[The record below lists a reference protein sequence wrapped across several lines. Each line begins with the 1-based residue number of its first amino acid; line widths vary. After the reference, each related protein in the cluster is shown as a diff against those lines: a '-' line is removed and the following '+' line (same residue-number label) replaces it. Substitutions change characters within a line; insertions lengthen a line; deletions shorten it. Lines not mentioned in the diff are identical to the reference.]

1 MIYVPIVMAFL
12 GLIYMWIKRNWVLK
26 QDAGD
31 GKMKEISD
39 HIYQGALAFLGAEYR
54 LLTVFV
60 IIVSI
65 LLFIVS
71 QVVVTTHWLIVVAF
85 IFGAMFSAFA
95 GNMGMKIATKTNVR
109 TTQAA
114 KTSLPNALKIS
125 FGGGTVMGLGVAG
138 LAVLGLTAFFIF
150 FFHYFMDGVWV
161 STDKMTIVLETLAG
175 FSLGAESI
183 ALFARVGGGIYT
195 KAADVGADLVG
206 KIEAGI
212 PEDDPRNPATIADNV
227 GDNVGDVAGMG
238 ADLFGSYVA
247 TVLAAMVLGN
257 YVIKDMGGSIDDDFG
272 GIGPIL
278 LPMAIAGVGII
289 ISIIGTMLVKIK
301 NNEAK
306 EAEVMGA
313 LNIGN
318 WTSIILVAIACFG
331 LCYWMLPEKMMMNY
345 FGEGLQEI
353 SSMRVFYASLVGLFV
368 GAMISSVT
376 EYYTGLGKKPI
387 LKIVEQS
394 STGAGTNIIAGL
406 ATGMI
411 STFPSVLLFAA
422 AIWASYAFAGFY
434 GVALAASAMMATTAM
449 QLAIDAFGPI
459 SDNAGGIAEMSEQDP
474 IVRERTDI
482 LDSVGNTTAA
492 TGKGFAIA
500 SAALTSLALFA
511 AYVTFT
517 GIDGINIFK
526 APVLAMLFVG
536 GMVPVVFSALAMNA
550 VGKAAME
557 MVQEVRRQFREIPGI
572 MEGTGKPEY
581 DKCVDISTKASLRE
595 MMLPGL
601 LTIGF
606 PLVIAFVPM
615 LFGMHSLDIA
625 EMLGGYMAG
634 VTVSGVLWAIFQN
647 NAGGAWDNAKKS
659 FEAGVKING
668 VMTFK
673 GSDAHKAAVTG
684 DTVGDPFKDTSGPS
698 MNILI
703 KLTCLI
709 GLVIAP
715 ILGDHSGSIIIDEQQ
730 EVNIWIDENGEK
742 HILDGTETVKFIS
755 KAEAAG
761 NLPPNSTYTSVEMT
775 KNDASNK
782 VKAVVTIERTI
793 NGETQVETQ
802 EFSGT
807 EDEVRS
813 QLKAVDDF
821 KIKIKDKR

>member
-1 MIYVPIVMAFL
+1 MEAYVIYMPVALALI
-12 GLIYMWIKRNWVLK
+12 GLIYMTMKKSWVMK
-26 QDAGD
+26 QEAGD
-31 GKMKEISD
+31 GTMKEIAD
-39 HIYQGALAFLGAEYR
+39 HIYEGALAFLKAEYR
-54 LLTVFV
+54 LLTIFV
-60 IIVSI
+60 IIVSV
-65 LLFIVS
+65 LLAIVSFIVP
-71 QVVVTTHWLIVVAF
+71 TTHWLIVVAF
-85 IFGAMFSAFA
+85 IFGAVFSAYA
-95 GNMGMKIATKTNVR
+95 GNIGMKIATKTNVR

-114 KTSLPNALKIS
+114 RTSLPKALKIS

-150 FFHYFMDGVWV
+150 FYWYFMGGSWEAADYDGVLK
-161 STDKMTIVLETLAG
+161 TPTELMTVVLETLAG

-206 KIEAGI
+206 KVEAGI

-257 YVIKDMGGSIDDDFG
+257 YVIRDITSFNIEEVGSTSFGFIDDFG
-272 GIGPIL
+272 GIGPVL
-278 LPMAIAGVGII
+278 LPIAIAGVGII

-301 NNEAK
+301 SNSAK
-306 EAEVMGA
+306 ESQVMGA
-313 LNIGN
+313 LNVGN
-318 WTSIILVAIACFG
+318 WTSIVLVAVACYG
-331 LCYWMLPEKMMMNY
+331 LCMWMLPEYMEMKF
-345 FGEGLQEI
+345 FGEEGSGYLKV
-353 SSMRVFYASLVGLFV
+353 SALNVFFASLVGLVV
-368 GAMISSVT
+368 GAVISSVT
-376 EYYTGLGKKPI
+376 EFYTGLGKKPT
-387 LKIVEQS
+387 LKIVQQS

-411 STFPSVLLFAA
+411 STFPSVILFAG

-459 SDNAGGIAEMSEQDP
+459 ADNAGGIAEMSEQDP

-550 VGKAAME
+550 VGKAAMQ
-557 MVQEVRRQFREIPGI
+557 MVQEVRRQFKEIPGI

-581 DKCVDISTKASLRE
+581 DKCVDISTKASLKE

-606 PLVIAFVPM
+606 PLLIAFLPM
-615 LFGMHSLDIA
+615 AFGMNNLDIA

-659 FEAGVKING
+659 FEAGVEING
-668 VMTFK
+668 KMTYK

-709 GLVIAP
+709 GLVVAP
-715 ILGDHSGSIIIDEQQ
+715 ILGGHAAHDLTASTPQSIIEVSSANAEQIIEVEVKKELDEST
-730 EVNIWIDENGEK
+730 
-742 HILDGTETVKFIS
+742 GTVTALVTTKS
-755 KAEAAG
+755 K
-761 NLPPNSTYTSVEMT
+761 
-775 KNDASNK
+775 
-782 VKAVVTIERTI
+782 I
-793 NGETQVETQ
+793 NGAIVTDTQ
-802 EFSGT
+802 EFFGT
-807 EDEVRS
+807 EQEVEE
-813 QLKAVDDF
+813 
-821 KIKIKDKR
+821 KIDALNI